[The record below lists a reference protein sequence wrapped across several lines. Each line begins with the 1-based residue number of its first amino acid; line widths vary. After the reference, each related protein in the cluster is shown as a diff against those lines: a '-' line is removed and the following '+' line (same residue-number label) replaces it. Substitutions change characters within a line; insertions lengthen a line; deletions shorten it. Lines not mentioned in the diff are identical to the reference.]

1 MGELPHP
8 CSVCGKK
15 FALAESLKKHMRAV
29 HLKSRGYSC
38 PYCDYAASRAD
49 MLKIHVRKIHT
60 KDWSYTC
67 QYCQASGTAFVYFF
81 FVCFPALPLV
91 STVKNCKK
99 AQSSDI
105 YPYIVIIA
113 LLFLRYSYVQHI
125 ARFSISSLLIAT
137 LGHLSFL

>member
-15 FALAESLKKHMRAV
+15 FALAESLKKHMRSV

-67 QYCQASGTAFVYFF
+67 QYCQASGRALVYFF
-81 FVCFPALPLV
+81 FVCCFAALSSRSYRQNL
-91 STVKNCKK
+91 KNT
-99 AQSSDI
+99 QSSDI
-105 YPYIVIIA
+105 
-113 LLFLRYSYVQHI
+113 
-125 ARFSISSLLIAT
+125 
-137 LGHLSFL
+137 

>member
-67 QYCQASGTAFVYFF
+67 QYCQASGTAFCLLIF
-81 FVCFPALPLV
+81 C
-91 STVKNCKK
+91 
-99 AQSSDI
+99 
-105 YPYIVIIA
+105 
-113 LLFLRYSYVQHI
+113 LLFC
-125 ARFSISSLLIAT
+125 ISV
-137 LGHLSFL
+137 LSFLPSKLKKNHKVQTFILTS